1 MSSSNPNLNILPRS
15 VLSTLKNPDYSP
27 WQRKNVA
34 KKQALRLALPPV
46 MLPERKKEEK
56 KTGGRWTPEDKRP
69 VGKTGPGFALK
80 TTSSVRQ
87 KPGWTQTMT
96 KEMKM
101 ARSLENIKI
110 FQQISRSKTFSLEE
124 LKRHCSVL
132 LEKNK
137 ALVEKIEMMDADT
150 ASRARDLLQQYDMFG
165 TIIATLQDSNQNKVG
180 VTKAEYLASEKMV
193 EKNMGK
199 LDLEAKRMQS
209 KVQAVQEELNVL
221 RTYMDKE
228 YPVKAVQ
235 IASLMRSIRNLSEE
249 QQDELEDIEDL
260 SKRFLEGLAAKAR
273 EEQECILQAVAEEK
287 LMQYQEG
294 LEQMN
299 RNNLELKRQ
308 IELQKEVI
316 DELRKEIGDLHKSII
331 KLQHSVGDPRD
342 MIFANVLLR
351 RPKCTPEMEVV
362 LNVPTDEASFL

>member
-1 MSSSNPNLNILPRS
+1 MLCS
-15 VLSTLKNPDYSP
+15 
-27 WQRKNVA
+27 
-34 KKQALRLALPPV
+34 AL
-46 MLPERKKEEK
+46 
-56 KTGGRWTPEDKRP
+56 
-69 VGKTGPGFALK
+69 VGKTGPGFTLK

-110 FQQISRSKTFSLEE
+110 LQQISRSKTFSLEE

-342 MIFANVLLR
+342 MIFADVLLR